1 MKIEQISITKRII
14 INLDIFYLYFY
25 LLWFNLSYTYH
36 TPLTRNLICFYLDIL
51 KLYAYIDIFL
61 LLWWNIRNCEKRNTA
76 ANNWSVMNQDSYMVC
91 KTAKKLSKTNST
103 DTLLALKGAARNID
117 KINVWNEN
125 VLAWAYWDNTISVY
139 LTIFNLVFQNPYV
152 LAILD

>member
-1 MKIEQISITKRII
+1 
-14 INLDIFYLYFY
+14 
-25 LLWFNLSYTYH
+25 
-36 TPLTRNLICFYLDIL
+36 
-51 KLYAYIDIFL
+51 
-61 LLWWNIRNCEKRNTA
+61 
-76 ANNWSVMNQDSYMVC
+76 MVC